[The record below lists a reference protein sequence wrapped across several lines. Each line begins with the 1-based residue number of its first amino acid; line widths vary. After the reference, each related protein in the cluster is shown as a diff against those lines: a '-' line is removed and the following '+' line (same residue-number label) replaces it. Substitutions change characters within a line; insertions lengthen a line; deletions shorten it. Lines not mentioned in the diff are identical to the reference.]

1 MMGRRN
7 HAWLPASL
15 PRHLFL
21 MLLAALLTI
30 SAAGCKSKGH
40 TSDPRLKKIDAM
52 LSAQLP
58 KGTERGRVE
67 FFLKS
72 RGYLIE
78 DSPDKTAVVAVV
90 RHIDTET
97 LQPATAR
104 VTFHFD
110 SNSKLVSY
118 ELQPAPDTPPQF

>member
-1 MMGRRN
+1 
-7 HAWLPASL
+7 
-15 PRHLFL
+15 
-21 MLLAALLTI
+21 MLLAVLLTI
-30 SAAGCKSKGH
+30 SAAGCRSEGH

-58 KGTERGRVE
+58 NGTERGRVE

-78 DSPDKTAVVAVV
+78 DSPDKTAVVAIV

-110 SNSKLVSY
+110 SNSKLLSY
-118 ELQPAPDTPPQF
+118 DLQPAPDTPPQP